1 MKTALLHH
9 LFHHWKL
16 SSVDREQNVDYLKSG
31 IDVGGRTGDDR
42 WGAGGGGRGLKFGKG
57 RKKKGVKIQ
66 KEKIHMVPPLGKARD
81 GSRPYHRAK
90 YWAPLSRV
98 GHKTPRKV
106 RACKCH
112 GDHPLPVR
120 SQDTPRP
127 TQGCTLRSVALR
139 CRRQL
144 PNHHTR
150 GNPCS
155 ASR

>member
-1 MKTALLHH
+1 M
-9 LFHHWKL
+9 
-16 SSVDREQNVDYLKSG
+16 SGDRQVMTD
-31 IDVGGRTGDDR
+31 GGR
-42 WGAGGGGRGLKFGKG
+42 GGGGHGLKFGKG
-57 RKKKGVKIQ
+57 REKRGKHKKKKM
-66 KEKIHMVPPLGKARD
+66 HMVPPLGKPRD

-120 SQDTPRP
+120 RQDTPRP

-139 CRRQL
+139 CERQL
-144 PNHHTR
+144 PNDPTR
-150 GNPCS
+150 DEPPRQSLRSNGPGKVLGRCDRVARS
-155 ASR
+155 TRP